1 MAGLWTDKGQCG
13 AKDHC
18 NTFNGYE
25 LSFIILREVDQYFVV
40 AVSSGTFLTTA
51 GCDTSPRDGVNLII
65 SLLKLVYIN
74 LFVTV

>member
-1 MAGLWTDKGQCG
+1 MEPRTITTLLMATSYHLLFY
-13 AKDHC
+13 AKSI
-18 NTFNGYE
+18 NIF
-25 LSFIILREVDQYFVV
+25 SVV

-51 GCDTSPRDGVNLII
+51 GCDISPRDGVNLII